1 MIPFKHTE
9 ALWFVNLTE
18 THFTILTGYT
28 FQWCLLNILTI
39 HSHSPLSGQMGTLIS
54 AVLTTSAWVGEEG
67 LMSDQTLQNQFQ
79 FHIFVYF
86 LSLGGRSGLSSYLL
100 QNHHNRLFSFTHSM
114 LTSYTYIVF
123 YSASIFFYNSYFI
136 FTFRGNRETVCRAEA
151 HLKVTRDFNSYL
163 SSICCQKCVPF
174 IFTIS

>member
-9 ALWFVNLTE
+9 ALRFVNLTE

-54 AVLTTSAWVGEEG
+54 AVLTTSAWVGEAG

-100 QNHHNRLFSFTHSM
+100 QNHHNRLFSFTHSL
-114 LTSYTYIVF
+114 LTSYTYIQHLF
-123 YSASIFFYNSYFI
+123 SIL
-136 FTFRGNRETVCRAEA
+136 
-151 HLKVTRDFNSYL
+151 HLY
-163 SSICCQKCVPF
+163 SSIIF
-174 IFTIS
+174 ISFSLLGATAKLCAEQRLILRWWEIPIHI